1 VYLINYLNALTI
13 RQLFVAAARYR
24 TGQELQGVVNGSN
37 TTFRVPG
44 GDKFTHNLPF
54 MTIQVYLNGQRLRL
68 LEDYGVS
75 ESGGYGSGYDTVQLA
90 IAPRSQDALL
100 ADYIATDGS

>member
-24 TGQELQGVVNGSN
+24 TGQELQGPRNGGN
-37 TTFRVPG
+37 TVFTVPG

-54 MTIQVYLNGQRLRL
+54 MSIQVYFNGQRLRL

-75 ESGGYGSGYDTVQLA
+75 ESGGVGTGYDTIQMA
-90 IAPRSQDALL
+90 IAPRSYDVLT
-100 ADYIATDGS
+100 ADYIATDGP